1 MKKLILAL
9 TLLTCTNSAF
19 AIGPNIPHPYDYI
32 SHSMGGFVI
41 ADYMQRKGYSKW
53 TIILTVAAVA
63 VAKEAT
69 DKNFDKDDALAW
81 LPGAG
86 LRFSIPLD

>member
-1 MKKLILAL
+1 MKKLILI
-9 TLLTCTNSAF
+9 TLLTFSSASF
-19 AIGPNIPHPYDYI
+19 AVGPNIQHPYDYI

-53 TIILTVAAVA
+53 AIILTVAAVG